1 MTPLSYSDGNL
12 SGRRE
17 IRAILLVN
25 RKEKTETDAVAS
37 VSVFSSVIRNQRSSG
52 LIFDDS
58 PERPAHPLDDARY
71 EGVAHAEVLET
82 LTHTGIGPVL
92 REALDLIGL
101 VRREDAELLRL
112 GIADDMGG
120 TVHGALAGQHGACW
134 LIEGIWKSNRA
145 FGIDIGVASLC
156 DTLHSLCTFEV
167 LPLMDIFWEVVFGVD
182 AFIEQ
187 AAECRHGPPPVSRD
201 GFHGPEFPVFHEA
214 CGLEWEVEGDR

>member
-101 VRREDAELLRL
+101 V
-112 GIADDMGG
+112 
-120 TVHGALAGQHGACW
+120 LA
-134 LIEGIWKSNRA
+134 
-145 FGIDIGVASLC
+145 
-156 DTLHSLCTFEV
+156 
-167 LPLMDIFWEVVFGVD
+167 
-182 AFIEQ
+182 
-187 AAECRHGPPPVSRD
+187 
-201 GFHGPEFPVFHEA
+201 
-214 CGLEWEVEGDR
+214 